1 MSIVPYGGGAGTSVS
16 HPAPV
21 LTGENYTTWAIK
33 VEADLDAPGLW
44 EAVVV
49 PEDAA
54 AVVIAKKDK
63 PARAYLLSALAE
75 ELLLQVASMKTAAE
89 RTSGAGAALGR

>member
-1 MSIVPYGGGAGTSVS
+1 MSIVSYGGGAGTSVS

-33 VEADLDAPGLW
+33 VEADLDAARLW
-44 EAVVV
+44 EAVVP

-54 AVVIAKKDK
+54 SAVIAKKDK
-63 PARAYLLSALAE
+63 P
-75 ELLLQVASMKTAAE
+75 
-89 RTSGAGAALGR
+89 